1 VTEDEEPTSTGILN
15 AQDFVYVFV
24 VDRSG
29 SMSGRR
35 IEITKEAVTLFIQS
49 LPFGSAFDI
58 ISFGSGCTSMADPNN
73 ILISPAQYFLY
84 NEKNVEIAL
93 AEISKFKADMG
104 STNLGEA
111 LYLANRK
118 ATICPEK

>member
-1 VTEDEEPTSTGILN
+1 VSEDEEPTSTGILN
-15 AQDFVYVFV
+15 AQDFIYVFV

-58 ISFGSGCTSMADPNN
+58 ISFGTSCTSMVDPHFGNSPT
-73 ILISPAQYFLY
+73 SPAQYYLY
-84 NEKNVEIAL
+84 NEKTVEIAL
-93 AEISKFKADMG
+93 A
-104 STNLGEA
+104 
-111 LYLANRK
+111 
-118 ATICPEK
+118 